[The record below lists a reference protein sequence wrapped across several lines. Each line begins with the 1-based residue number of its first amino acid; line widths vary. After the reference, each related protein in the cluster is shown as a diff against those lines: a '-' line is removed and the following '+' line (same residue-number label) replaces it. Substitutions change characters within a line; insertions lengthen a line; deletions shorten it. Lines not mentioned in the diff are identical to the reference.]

1 MLPAYILSLREGLE
15 AALIIGIVFSTLRKM
30 QRADLLLFFWFGA
43 GSAAVLSIVTALL
56 LTHFGLELKDPGE
69 AIFEGLTMLLAA
81 GILTGMIFWM
91 ARQSRNLRE
100 SLETNVQSAS
110 MTGKWSLFG
119 LAFVSVLREGV
130 ELALFL
136 TAAVFASDAHQTLFG
151 SLFGL
156 GSAALLSVFL
166 LATTT
171 RLDLRRFFQ
180 ITGIF
185 LILFAAGL
193 IVRAAGELI
202 IAGWIP
208 ALLPHI
214 WNTGKLLSDES
225 VTGQTMGVLF
235 GYSAS
240 PSLMQLLAY
249 MIYFVVVIVALL
261 TKSPP
266 SARNAR
272 AT

>member
-1 MLPAYILSLREGLE
+1 
-15 AALIIGIVFSTLRKM
+15 M
-30 QRADLLLFFWFGA
+30 QRADLLLFFWLGA

-91 ARQSRNLRE
+91 ARQSRNLKE

-119 LAFVSVLREGV
+119 LAFISVLREGV

-166 LATTT
+166 LANTI

-180 ITGIF
+180 LTGIL

-193 IVRAAGELI
+193 MVRAAGELI

-214 WNTGKLLSDES
+214 WDTGKFLSDES
-225 VTGQTMGVLF
+225 VSGQTLGVLF

-240 PSLMQLLAY
+240 PSLTQLLAY
-249 MIYFVVVIVALL
+249 VVYFGVVIVALL
-261 TKSPP
+261 TKSPS